1 MYPFPVEPV
10 AIVGALKVRV
20 VQFPGLA
27 TVPAAFCVYVFDT
40 WTENVPV
47 GDPVQLTSY
56 PIWDKFWMTVT
67 AEMT

>member
-1 MYPFPVEPV
+1 
-10 AIVGALKVRV
+10 
-20 VQFPGLA
+20 
-27 TVPAAFCVYVFDT
+27 VYVFDT

-56 PIWDKFWMTVT
+56 PIWDKFWITVT